1 MGLNYTKGNI
11 KIWRQLKKNKKKACT
26 HFHFHRQCEGQ
37 RENRPETLIQR
48 QLKRPLTVCFVFVF
62 LLPPATPSDKG
73 AQHLATALPAP
84 PGPPCTR
91 EQGEAPSTP
100 CYHPGRSKCTF
111 PVPRLLS
118 KRNPIYSMI
127 TKIPGVKR
135 SLHTRMPTTS
145 YPAPYTQPVTPQDVT
160 LPTYCLQ
167 AGLKSN
173 SGSSAGT

>member
-11 KIWRQLKKNKKKACT
+11 KIWRQLKKIKRKLAPTSISTDSVRDRGKT
-26 HFHFHRQCEGQ
+26 DQ
-37 RENRPETLIQR
+37 RHLFNASWKD
-48 QLKRPLTVCFVFVF
+48 LKQFVLFLFF

-135 SLHTRMPTTS
+135 SLHTRMPTMS